1 MTNLNILKHW
11 SNKFG
16 IPIESF
22 DKKGIIIESSKL
34 KKNEKIINIFKTAT
48 NCIIVLPHERVSKLA
63 ALISNIPFSS
73 EIKFEDIYSKIEDKI
88 DKIIGPIY
96 QGYKEDDSL
105 YQEAEGKPIEE
116 IDSKTIE
123 FFNSKLNEHDKMIL
137 GNFCKP
143 IFAIYEENKIVSLAH
158 YLFWTD
164 KVISVGILTHPKYR
178 KQGYSKKVLKLAM
191 NHATTSGYDIAY
203 QTLDKNVN
211 SKLLASSLGI
221 KEYATTLKIYL
232 KSN

>member
-1 MTNLNILKHW
+1 MNKEIIKHW

-34 KKNEKIINIFKTAT
+34 NKNEKIINIFKTAT
-48 NCIIVLPHERVSKLA
+48 NCIVVLPYERASELA
-63 ALISNIPFSS
+63 ALISNITLSS
-73 EIKFEDIYSKIEDKI
+73 KFKFEDIYSKFEDKI

-96 QGYKEDDSL
+96 QGYKVDDSL
-105 YQEAEGKPIEE
+105 YDDAEGVLIEE
-116 IDSKTIE
+116 IDSKTID
-123 FFNSKLNEHDKMIL
+123 FFNSELNEHDKMIL
-137 GNFCKP
+137 GNFSKP
-143 IFAIYEENKIVSLAH
+143 IFAINEDNKIVSLSH

-191 NHATTSGYDIAY
+191 NHATDNGYDIAY
-203 QTLDKNVN
+203 QTLDNNLN

-221 KEYATTLKIYL
+221 KEYATTLKVYL
-232 KSN
+232 KSK